1 MNAWMNIWIIY
12 DEMSITTI
20 ALVEISA

>member
-1 MNAWMNIWIIY
+1 MNAWMNIWIIF